1 MLDCA
6 CIHCN
11 LRVKLLFAVALVW
24 LVVIVVGCL
33 GCEFG
38 LWVELVLVASACL
51 LCYGGSWYS
60 VWLSLVVGGWLL
72 LAVVGLGVCGLCS
85 VSAVDLLDAVIV
97 NSVGSLLWCY
107 DLC

>member
-33 GCEFG
+33 VCEFG
-38 LWVELVLVASACL
+38 LWVELVLVGSACL
-51 LCYGGSWYS
+51 LCYGVLVFGLVEFGCW
-60 VWLSLVVGGWLL
+60 WLVTFGGGWFGCLW
-72 LAVVGLGVCGLCS
+72 VVFG
-85 VSAVDLLDAVIV
+85 
-97 NSVGSLLWCY
+97 
-107 DLC
+107 